1 MSTPSRPTAPPRARR
16 GHGRVTLRDVAAAA
30 GVTAITV
37 SRCLRSPG
45 QVAPET
51 AARIQA
57 AVAAT
62 GYVPNKQAGLLASG
76 HGSIVAALV
85 PNLAHSIF
93 AETLQGLSDVLGAAG
108 LELLVASSGYSLAR
122 EEAQVRA
129 LLGWRPRALIVTG
142 RHHAPGA
149 QALLRQAH
157 AGGCTV
163 VEMWDQHPRAA
174 GGFAQVGFN
183 HRAAGRTMAR
193 HLLALGHRR
202 LAYVDSA
209 VEGDYRAR
217 ERGDG
222 FVAEAAA
229 AGAAAQRLTA
239 PAGEPV
245 QAGRAVPAMLRALA
259 PPPTACGLANDHLAC
274 GALLGAQAAGVAV
287 PGELAL
293 LGFGDFELAAHL
305 APGLSTLAPPRRE
318 IGEHAAALPTGL
330 PAGGAGQHGRDRD
343 GLSAQPSDAGPTWP
357 KASQPP
363 STAST
368 SPVT

>member
-1 MSTPSRPTAPPRARR
+1 MPEPDVPDPKAPPAGAAALPRARR

-57 AVAAT
+57 AIAAT
-62 GYVPNKQAGLLASG
+62 GYVPNKQAGLLAGARS
-76 HGSIVAALV
+76 SIVAALV

-93 AETLQGLSDVLGAAG
+93 AETIQGLSDALGAAG
-108 LELLVASSGYSLAR
+108 LELLVASSGYSAER

-129 LLGWRPRALIVTG
+129 LLGWHPRALVVTG
-142 RHHAPGA
+142 RHHTPGTK
-149 QALLRQAH
+149 ALLRLAH
-157 AGGCTV
+157 GSGCTV
-163 VEMWDQHPRAA
+163 VEMWDLHARAA

-183 HRAAGRTMAR
+183 HRDAGRTMAR

-209 VEGDYRAR
+209 VAGDYRAR

-229 AGAAAQRLTA
+229 AGAAVQRLVA
-239 PAGEPV
+239 PGGDPV
-245 QAGRAVPAMLRALA
+245 DAGRTLPETLRGLSA
-259 PPPTACGLANDHLAC
+259 PPTACGLANDHLAC
-274 GALLGAQAAGVAV
+274 GALLGAQAAGIVV
-287 PGELAL
+287 PGDLAL
-293 LGFGDFELAAHL
+293 VGFGDFELSAHL
-305 APGLSTLAPPRRE
+305 APGLTTLAPPRRE
-318 IGEHAAALPTGL
+318 IGERAAALLMAQLDHAAPD
-330 PAGGAGQHGRDRD
+330 GRVRLDCRLVMR
-343 GLSAQPSDAGPTWP
+343 GSSAAPSSG
-357 KASQPP
+357 
-363 STAST
+363 
-368 SPVT
+368 